1 MKIIDGVEN
10 VKQKLPYPV
19 LTLGNFDGVH
29 LGHQAIFRR
38 LIERAKKMNGTSVVF
53 TFVPHPLSVIAP
65 ERAPKLLTPYKEKIN
80 LIKKC
85 GIDAIISVNFTKE
98 FATLSAED
106 FVENV
111 LCRIMEIKEIF
122 IGSNYLFGNVG
133 KGRKGS
139 PDLLKSLGK
148 EYGFKVTVID
158 EIKMNDTTFS
168 SSKIRK
174 LVAKGKVDEAS
185 KFLGR
190 LYSVEGM
197 VISGAKRGKSLLK
210 TPTANLSTANE
221 LLPKDGVY
229 AVTVELDRKT
239 YGGATNIGYNPT
251 FKDKKFS
258 FETHI
263 LDFDGEL
270 LGRTLKVNFIK
281 RVRDEMKFSGIDEL
295 STQLKKDLKDIRQ
308 IIKEH
313 FQKKSVYCPP
323 YCKYRTQHLCLQHL

>member
-1 MKIIDGVEN
+1 LKLIDGIEN
-10 VKQKLPYPV
+10 VKQKLPHPV

-29 LGHQAIFRR
+29 LGHQAIFR
-38 LIERAKKMNGTSVVF
+38 LLKERARKKNGTSVVF

-65 ERAPKLLTPYKEKIN
+65 ERAPKLLTTYKEKIE

-85 GIDAIISVNFTKE
+85 GIDVIICANFTKE
-98 FATLSAED
+98 FATLKAED
-106 FVENV
+106 FVKDV
-111 LCRIMEIKEIF
+111 LCRIIEVKEIF
-122 IGSNYLFGNVG
+122 IGSNYLFG
-133 KGRKGS
+133 KGRRGS
-139 PDLLKSLGK
+139 PELLKSLGK
-148 EYGFKVTVID
+148 ESGFTVTVID

-168 SSKIRK
+168 SSKIRT

-270 LGRTLKVNFIK
+270 LGRTLRVNFIK
-281 RVRDEMKFSGIDEL
+281 RIRDEMKFSNVKEL
-295 STQLKKDLKDIRQ
+295 SIQLKKDIEDIRQ
-308 IIKEH
+308 VIKEH
-313 FQKKSVYCPP
+313 KKRDSCPCDP
-323 YCKYRTQHLCLQHL
+323 

>member
-1 MKIIDGVEN
+1 MKLIDGIEN
-10 VKQKLPYPV
+10 VKQKLPHPV

-29 LGHQAIFRR
+29 LGHQAIFQMLKDRA
-38 LIERAKKMNGTSVVF
+38 AKKNGTSVVF

-65 ERAPKLLTPYKEKIN
+65 ERAPKLLTTYKEKIN

-85 GIDAIISVNFTKE
+85 GIDAIICANFTKE
-98 FATLSAED
+98 FATLKAED
-106 FVENV
+106 FVKNV
-111 LCRIMEIKEIF
+111 LCKIIEVKEIF
-122 IGSNYLFGNVG
+122 IGSNYLFG
-133 KGRKGS
+133 KGRRGS
-139 PDLLKSLGK
+139 PELLKSLGK
-148 EYGFKVTVID
+148 ECGFTVTIID
-158 EIKMNDTTFS
+158 EIKMGVTTFS
-168 SSKIRK
+168 SSKIRT

-185 KFLGR
+185 EFLGR

-197 VISGAKRGKSLLK
+197 VISGAQRGKSLLK

-229 AVTVELDRKT
+229 AVTVELDKKT

-281 RVRDEMKFSGIDEL
+281 RIRDEMKFSNVKELGI
-295 STQLKKDLKDIRQ
+295 QLKKDITDIRQ
-308 IIKEH
+308 IIKTAGKS
-313 FQKKSVYCPP
+313 KKS
-323 YCKYRTQHLCLQHL
+323 